1 MFCCFGLFS
10 ASYLARCGA
19 QLSTPWSLLLL
30 CRPVPNFMEVLCLNG
45 KSVTVDPAEGLQEA
59 KIQVAKVLGTLPDAV
74 SISCGGQILSE
85 LERLNSKAEFDALD
99 APLFAMVDQER
110 LEVAKHLAK
119 FEEELVVFQRQL
131 VERQEIKET
140 YEEKKRELHM
150 DWCGDVLAVENRLK
164 EGNLTPREEADLVS
178 RLGRLDR
185 LDVMRFCSWRPE
197 LLRTYG
203 RLVQEVDWG
212 RERLY
217 RALKEQRSDRLAER
231 MDEFDVKTADV
242 PSYESLADLLDWEPQ
257 DGFQEERKKWRHLF
271 KTADSL
277 REPLEYLCPRL
288 LRREIWSKS
297 KRSWKF
303 VRNETPQ
310 QGRSPRKGA
319 RAKARSRQM
328 IRQDGRSQVQEYS
341 FD

>member
-1 MFCCFGLFS
+1 
-10 ASYLARCGA
+10 
-19 QLSTPWSLLLL
+19 
-30 CRPVPNFMEVLCLNG
+30 MEVLCLNG
-45 KSVTVDPAEGLQEA
+45 KSVTVEPTEGLQEA
-59 KIQVAKVLGTLPDAV
+59 KIQVAKVLGTLPYAV

-85 LERLNSKAEFDALD
+85 LESFSQAD

-110 LEVAKHLAK
+110 LEVAKHLVK
-119 FEEELVVFQRQL
+119 FEEELVIFQRQL
-131 VERQEIKET
+131 VERQEIKEN
-140 YEEKKRELHM
+140 YEEKKRELRM

-164 EGNLTPREEADLVS
+164 EGNLTPREEADLVL

-185 LDVMRFCSWRPE
+185 LEVMTFCNSRRPE
-197 LLRTYG
+197 VSRTYG
-203 RLVQEVDWG
+203 RLLSRGDFE

-217 RALKEQRSDRLAER
+217 YALKEQRSDRLAEL
-231 MDEFDVKTADV
+231 MHEFDAKIDNA

-277 REPLEYLCPRL
+277 REPLEHLCPRL

-303 VRNETPQ
+303 RNETPQ
-310 QGRSPRKGA
+310 QGRSLRKGA
-319 RAKARSRQM
+319 RAKARSRQV

-341 FD
+341 FDWVIQVLRDFVGSTSDLFV

>member
-19 QLSTPWSLLLL
+19 QLSTPLSLLLL

-150 DWCGDVLAVENRLK
+150 DWCQTFSQLK
-164 EGNLTPREEADLVS
+164 IDWRRATWPREKRQIWS
-178 RLGRLDR
+178 
-185 LDVMRFCSWRPE
+185 
-197 LLRTYG
+197 
-203 RLVQEVDWG
+203 
-212 RERLY
+212 
-217 RALKEQRSDRLAER
+217 RALADW
-231 MDEFDVKTADV
+231 TAWMWWGSALDV
-242 PSYESLADLLDWEPQ
+242 PSCFEHMDVWC
-257 DGFQEERKKWRHLF
+257 RKLIGEGSACIVHW
-271 KTADSL
+271 
-277 REPLEYLCPRL
+277 
-288 LRREIWSKS
+288 
-297 KRSWKF
+297 
-303 VRNETPQ
+303 
-310 QGRSPRKGA
+310 
-319 RAKARSRQM
+319 RSR
-328 IRQDGRSQVQEYS
+328 D
-341 FD
+341 

>member
-1 MFCCFGLFS
+1 M
-10 ASYLARCGA
+10 
-19 QLSTPWSLLLL
+19 
-30 CRPVPNFMEVLCLNG
+30 
-45 KSVTVDPAEGLQEA
+45 
-59 KIQVAKVLGTLPDAV
+59 
-74 SISCGGQILSE
+74 
-85 LERLNSKAEFDALD
+85 
-99 APLFAMVDQER
+99 
-110 LEVAKHLAK
+110 
-119 FEEELVVFQRQL
+119 
-131 VERQEIKET
+131 
-140 YEEKKRELHM
+140 
-150 DWCGDVLAVENRLK
+150 
-164 EGNLTPREEADLVS
+164 
-178 RLGRLDR
+178 
-185 LDVMRFCSWRPE
+185 
-197 LLRTYG
+197 
-203 RLVQEVDWG
+203 QEVDWG
-212 RERLY
+212 RECLY

>member
-1 MFCCFGLFS
+1 MPQ
-10 ASYLARCGA
+10 RQVRDCGA
-19 QLSTPWSLLLL
+19 RR
-30 CRPVPNFMEVLCLNG
+30 RPPRGENPSG
-45 KSVTVDPAEGLQEA
+45 Q
-59 KIQVAKVLGTLPDAV
+59 VLGTLPDAV

-85 LERLNSKAEFDALD
+85 LESLNSQAD

-131 VERQEIKET
+131 VERQEFIEN

-164 EGNLTPREEADLVS
+164 EGNLTPQEEADLVS

-185 LDVMRFCSWRPE
+185 FDVMRFCNSRRPE

-203 RLVQEVDWG
+203 RLMNGVDYG
-212 RERLY
+212 RECLY

-242 PSYESLADLLDWEPQ
+242 PSYESLADLLWWEPE

-277 REPLEYLCPRL
+277 QEPLENLCPRL
-288 LRREIWSKS
+288 LRREIWRKS
-297 KRSWKF
+297 KRSWKL

-310 QGRSPRKGA
+310 QGRSLRKGA
-319 RAKARSRQM
+319 RAKARSRQV

>member
-1 MFCCFGLFS
+1 
-10 ASYLARCGA
+10 
-19 QLSTPWSLLLL
+19 
-30 CRPVPNFMEVLCLNG
+30 MEVLCLNG

-131 VERQEIKET
+131 VERQEVKEN
-140 YEEKKRELHM
+140 YEEKKRELRM

-185 LDVMRFCSWRPE
+185 LDVMRFCS
-197 LLRTYG
+197 
-203 RLVQEVDWG
+203 
-212 RERLY
+212 
-217 RALKEQRSDRLAER
+217 
-231 MDEFDVKTADV
+231 
-242 PSYESLADLLDWEPQ
+242 
-257 DGFQEERKKWRHLF
+257 
-271 KTADSL
+271 
-277 REPLEYLCPRL
+277 
-288 LRREIWSKS
+288 
-297 KRSWKF
+297 
-303 VRNETPQ
+303 
-310 QGRSPRKGA
+310 
-319 RAKARSRQM
+319 
-328 IRQDGRSQVQEYS
+328 
-341 FD
+341 